1 MNRRELLAVFA
12 AFSLVAPPAQA
23 EGARSTGVIFVG
35 ASWCP
40 VCKQAAPMLNV
51 FAQRHR
57 IPVIVASHDARP
69 IEPFPEFVDGRLH
82 PLAAPVRAFPTT
94 LVYSSLIDG
103 VVGGFEGYRNP
114 QWFLGQLLDLTR
126 QAEGLT

>member
-1 MNRRELLAVFA
+1 MNRREFFVGVTAVSFA
-12 AFSLVAPPAQA
+12 ALPSYAD
-23 EGARSTGVIFVG
+23 GARSTGVIFVG

-57 IPVIVASHDARP
+57 IPVIVASHDGRP
-69 IEPFPEFVDGRLH
+69 IEPFRQFVDGRSH
-82 PLAAPVRAFPTT
+82 PLAAPVRALPTT
-94 LVYSSLIDG
+94 FVYSSLIDG

-126 QAEGLT
+126 QAEGLS

>member
-1 MNRRELLAVFA
+1 MGLAGRP
-12 AFSLVAPPAQA
+12 AFS
-23 EGARSTGVIFVG
+23 EGARATGIIFVG

-51 FAQRHR
+51 FAQRHG
-57 IPVIVASHDARP
+57 IPVIVASHDGRP
-69 IEPFPEFVDGRLH
+69 IEPFATFVDGRTH
-82 PLAAPVRAFPTT
+82 PIAGPVRAFPTT
-94 LVYSSLIDG
+94 FVYSAITDD

-126 QAEGLT
+126 QAEGLS